1 MFFDITT
8 PARRIFQKNGGFLLA
23 GVVCFIYFC
32 SGNNYVELT
41 VIHKRNLKQIPI
53 FIT

>member
-32 SGNNYVELT
+32 TRYYLCGTNA
-41 VIHKRNLKQIPI
+41 PI
-53 FIT
+53 EEV